1 MGGSVGGRM
10 GGRMGGMDRSWLA
23 ELDPETVKP
32 GLLGL
37 VVVLALVAAT
47 VLLLRSFTRQLKKI
61 DFDEGPDD
69 DARPGTPDDVPQG
82 PPATGDDPTQRQG

>member
-1 MGGSVGGRM
+1 M

-61 DFDEGPDD
+61 DFDEPPAED
-69 DARPGTPDDVPQG
+69 DADD
-82 PPATGDDPTQRQG
+82 PPAPGDDTTGGRAR